1 MKAILIKTDG
11 CLSIEQIRKALPAKR
26 KIVSGDIESIILDRD
41 FKMQMF
47 INEAGKLE
55 HRPLNEMATAV
66 FRSYFDTDDWIAGDV
81 LICGV
86 DDQGES
92 CDLTE
97 EQIREIKEKANV

>member
-1 MKAILIKTDG
+1 MKAILITTDG
-11 CLSIEQIRKALPAKR
+11 CLSVEQIRKGLPAKR
-26 KIVSGDIESIILDRD
+26 KIVSGDIECITLDRD

-66 FRSYFDTDDWIAGDV
+66 FRSYFDTDDGIAGNV

-86 DDQGES
+86 DNEGSS
-92 CDLTE
+92 CNLTE
-97 EQIREIKEKANV
+97 EQIKEIKEKANA

>member
-1 MKAILIKTDG
+1 MKAILITTDG
-11 CLSIEQIRKALPAKR
+11 CLSVEQIRKGLSAKR
-26 KIVSGDIESIILDRD
+26 KIVSGDIECITLDRD

-66 FRSYFDTDDWIAGDV
+66 FRSYFDTDDWIAGNA

-86 DDQGES
+86 DSYGES
-92 CDLTE
+92 TDLTE
-97 EQIREIKEKANV
+97 KQIKEIKQRASV